1 MNLVQQLEIDHRNF
15 ARILKFMESQ
25 IDKIE
30 NEEQVNLAAI
40 SEAMKYVTDY
50 QDVVH
55 HPKEDIL
62 FDLLRDRDES
72 KKKVIDKLELQHKQ
86 LALDGVQLQ
95 ALLEAVI
102 QDEPVARES
111 IVNIGRKYIAN
122 IFDHMRLE
130 ETEILPTA
138 SDCLNKSDWQK
149 IEYAADW
156 KGDPVFGG
164 EVEADYQQ
172 LYDSIMELAKGQ

>member
-1 MNLVQQLEIDHRNF
+1 MDLVHQLETDHRNF

-30 NEEQVNLAAI
+30 KEEQVNLAVI
-40 SEAMKYVTDY
+40 SEAMHYVIDY

-55 HPKEDIL
+55 HPKEDVL

-72 KKKVIDKLELQHKQ
+72 KNEVIDKLESEHKQ
-86 LALDGVQLQ
+86 LALDGLQLQ
-95 ALLEAVI
+95 GLLEAVV

-111 IVNIGRKYIAN
+111 IINLGRKYIAN

-130 ETEILPTA
+130 ETEILPSA
-138 SDCLNKSDWQK
+138 ADRLNKSDWQK
-149 IEYAADW
+149 IEHATDW
-156 KGDPVFGG
+156 KGDPVFGDD
-164 EVEADYQQ
+164 VEDDYQQ
-172 LYDSIMELAKGQ
+172 LRDSIMELVKDS

>member
-1 MNLVQQLEIDHRNF
+1 MELVQQLETDHRNF

-30 NEEQVNLAAI
+30 NEEEVNFAVI

-55 HPKEDIL
+55 HPKEDVL
-62 FDLLRDRDES
+62 FDLLAERDAS
-72 KKKVIDKLELQHKQ
+72 KKKIIDKLESEHKQ
-86 LALDGVQLQ
+86 LALDGLQLQ
-95 ALLEAVI
+95 ALFEAII

-111 IVNIGRKYIAN
+111 IINQGRKYIAD
-122 IFDHMRLE
+122 IFSHMRLE

-138 SDCLNKSDWQK
+138 AGSLSKSDWQK
-149 IEYAADW
+149 IEYATDW
-156 KGDPVFGG
+156 KGDPVFGD
-164 EVEADYQQ
+164 EVEEDYQQ
-172 LYDSIMELAKGQ
+172 LRDSIMELTRNA